1 LKRQEININLSSR
14 QPRAIAANRQ
24 LTDTVTLWSNAKFIT
39 VDEFKKEIDEENAR
53 YGLSRKFKDQ
63 HIVYNENGEIVIN
76 YKNFIITTQKVI
88 ENNSN
93 HYFISMTFW
102 DILIQEDVSNILSI
116 KEIDKI
122 ISFLNSSQNIQNLQN
137 EDIVSFEDFK
147 IIKSSDRFYISIND
161 IYYGERL
168 TEVLYNKSRNEFEL
182 ILLKLEN
189 AKTIIGQNIKKK

>member
-1 LKRQEININLSSR
+1 
-14 QPRAIAANRQ
+14 
-24 LTDTVTLWSNAKFIT
+24 
-39 VDEFKKEIDEENAR
+39 
-53 YGLSRKFKDQ
+53 
-63 HIVYNENGEIVIN
+63 
-76 YKNFIITTQKVI
+76 
-88 ENNSN
+88 
-93 HYFISMTFW
+93 MTFW